1 MRFPGRVCVGSALIS
16 TLAASPLAAQTPSPL
31 ANWQYSAGEVL
42 VPLGGPVPDW
52 RIILGGG
59 AEMQP
64 IYEGSQRYSALPS
77 VVFDVRYKDIAFLSD
92 GEGVGVNVLR
102 GPTYRAG
109 LAIAYDLGRNHHVQ
123 HRLAGLGNIDPAP
136 EAKLFAEYFLPP
148 FVYTFDLRKGIGGHD
163 GVIGDIGLYVPVPAA
178 KDFYV
183 FTGPSVTFADGD
195 YILAVPRLHRARR
208 PRARRM
214 GRHRSLQVQRALVAR
229 GRGRVGIP
237 AGRCGEQPDRRGQEP
252 VHRRGQRALS
262 LLGRELINSEWS
274 ADVHFGAHSGLRSDI
289 A

>member
-195 YILAVPRLHRARR
+195 YMQAYFGISPAQAAHSPFPVFT
-208 PRARRM
+208 
-214 GRHRSLQVQRALVAR
+214 AR
-229 GRGRVGIP
+229 GGLER
-237 AGRCGEQPDRRGQEP
+237 AGWG
-252 VHRRGQRALS
+252 VTALYKYS
-262 LLGRELINSEWS
+262 ERWWLEAEGAWEYLLGDAASSPIVEDKSQFTAGVNVLYR
-274 ADVHFGAHSGLRSDI
+274 F
-289 A
+289 